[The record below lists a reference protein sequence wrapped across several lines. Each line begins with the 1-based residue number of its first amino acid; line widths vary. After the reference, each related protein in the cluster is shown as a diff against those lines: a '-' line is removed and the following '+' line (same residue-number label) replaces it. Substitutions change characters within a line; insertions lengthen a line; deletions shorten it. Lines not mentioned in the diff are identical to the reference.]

1 MESVL
6 QAEWYAGKFFI
17 NCFTFKI
24 QFAILKINVRLA
36 AAITTSNSKENK
48 NEYKKTKYCFYII

>member
-1 MESVL
+1 MG
-6 QAEWYAGKFFI
+6 AETWLTAIFLLLF
-17 NCFTFKI
+17 CFTFKK